1 MWFIVCLIYMNT
13 VAAPEILVYKTAYDS
28 RSQCNSVSQAYPS
41 PLIDQLSSKRPL
53 AKRLSLRCVD
63 LEELLQLKRNNKI
76 KSI

>member
-1 MWFIVCLIYMNT
+1 MHT
-13 VAAPEILVYKTAYDS
+13 VAAPEILVYKTAYNS

-41 PLIDQLSSKRPL
+41 PLIDQLSSKRPQ

-76 KSI
+76 KNI